1 MTVLTITRFTFK
13 EALRKK
19 VLFGAIVLSLLFL
32 TLYALGNYL
41 AQAEFVR
48 ETAEDAARG
57 RQAAFD
63 PRNALAAGM
72 TIAGLYVVNF
82 LAGLLAIFTAVGTI
96 SSEIDSGTLHAVL
109 PKPVRRWEVV
119 LGKWLGFALMLVVY
133 VVAMGGA
140 IVTIASTVW
149 SVAPPNAAAALAF
162 MSLCTLMLLGLTVLG
177 STLLPTV
184 TNGIVVFMLYGVGLM
199 GGFIEQ
205 IGSVFR
211 NETMVNIGIFTSLLV
226 PSDILWKMASY
237 SVQPEDV
244 LIRTATLPIFGGAE
258 PTAPM
263 LGYVLVYMAAA
274 VLLATLAFN
283 RRDL

>member
-1 MTVLTITRFTFK
+1 MLFAITRFTFK

-19 VLFGAIVLSLLFL
+19 VLLGAVVLSLLFL
-32 TLYALGNYL
+32 ALFTLGNHF
-41 AQAEFVR
+41 AQAEF
-48 ETAEDAARG
+48 ARG
-57 RQAAFD
+57 ASRNAQAAVM
-63 PRNALAAGM
+63 RASLSAGM

-109 PKPVRRWEVV
+109 PKPVARWEVL
-119 LGKWLGFALMLVVY
+119 LGKWLGFASMIVAY
-133 VVAMGGA
+133 VVLMGGA
-140 IVTIASTVW
+140 IVLIASVVW
-149 SVAPPNAAAALAF
+149 GSAPPSPFAGLVF
-162 MSLCTLMLLGLTVLG
+162 MSLCALLLLCLTVLG

-205 IGSVFR
+205 LGSAFR
-211 NETMVNIGIFTSLLV
+211 NETMVNIGIITSLLI
-226 PSDILWKMASY
+226 PSDVLWKMASY

-244 LIRTATLPIFGGAE
+244 LVRTATLPIFGGSE
-258 PTAPM
+258 PTLSM
-263 LGYVLVYMAAA
+263 LGYVLAYMGAIVGLA
-274 VLLATLAFN
+274 VVAFN